1 MSHIRDA
8 PPKAENGIAPTDWAD
23 GAILLIRR
31 EVFERVGMLDETLFI
46 YFEEADLCLRATSN
60 GFAVGVVLAAEA
72 EQESGQPARPGFH
85 AYLISRNG
93 LEYAR
98 RSAGM
103 LGVGATVR
111 RTLIESFNLARAYP
125 SADTGRAPVPPRSR
139 SPACGRARSISPGA
153 ASGPRPSA

>member
-1 MSHIRDA
+1 M
-8 PPKAENGIAPTDWAD
+8 G
-23 GAILLIRR
+23 L
-31 EVFERVGMLDETLFI
+31 LDETLFI

-111 RTLIESFNLARAYP
+111 RTLIESFNLARAYR
-125 SADTGRAPVPPRSR
+125 SADAGGAPVHQGQDRRHVGGRVRLRPAPLRAPAQAHRPARALGRTPCAC
-139 SPACGRARSISPGA
+139 SP
-153 ASGPRPSA
+153 